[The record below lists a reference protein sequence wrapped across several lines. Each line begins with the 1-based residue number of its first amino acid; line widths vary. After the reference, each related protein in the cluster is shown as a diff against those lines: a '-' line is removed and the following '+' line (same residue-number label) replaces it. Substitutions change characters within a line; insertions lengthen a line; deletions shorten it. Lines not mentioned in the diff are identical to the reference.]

1 MLKFIM
7 VLMISLTSLVGICQE
22 TNPVKLIY
30 EKDAFTGN
38 EYLFTESDLLITND
52 GKSGF
57 KIYPYF
63 TKKDGKW
70 EYSFISGK
78 STIGNCFENEIYFIF
93 DDDSKFEMSNAISPL
108 QLKSFQVDLRGK
120 FKQELSKPIKAIKFV
135 NGRTYDSFT
144 KTLNDVNDKNYFI
157 NCFKSLDEYNKSQ
170 SK

>member
-1 MLKFIM
+1 M

-78 STIGNCFENEIYFIF
+78 STIGNCFENDKIYFIF
-93 DDDSKFEMSNAISPL
+93 DDDSKFEMTSWKDFNCKGDIA
-108 QLKSFQVDLRGK
+108 FDLRGK